1 MPGAEVD
8 VGGLPE
14 LSAEGLVEARSLRGR
29 LPMVTGPD
37 LLWNVLGLIGPAVL
51 AVLFWL
57 VEPGGTLSR
66 SGLIAMVVAM
76 ALGGPIT
83 WRERVRPRTMG
94 WSMGP
99 AVVGMGL
106 IAWGIDLSTW
116 PPSAGDR
123 FYRGFGVCLSVA
135 VLFTLGQRVGQA
147 RALSRLDPVQ
157 TPVLT
162 AAPGMAV
169 LLALDNVA
177 MARTPRIA
185 SVLGMPEE
193 MAKSWLAHL
202 CGLRLVQGSMGDRYS
217 LTPAGRDLLDQ
228 SLAES

>member
-1 MPGAEVD
+1 M
-8 VGGLPE
+8 
-14 LSAEGLVEARSLRGR
+14 
-29 LPMVTGPD
+29 
-37 LLWNVLGLIGPAVL
+37 
-51 AVLFWL
+51 
-57 VEPGGTLSR
+57 
-66 SGLIAMVVAM
+66 
-76 ALGGPIT
+76 
-83 WRERVRPRTMG
+83 
-94 WSMGP
+94 
-99 AVVGMGL
+99 
-106 IAWGIDLSTW
+106 
-116 PPSAGDR
+116 
-123 FYRGFGVCLSVA
+123 CLSVA

-228 SLAES
+228 RLAES